1 MKFTYQNV
9 KRILAKIWLLLHRNA
24 DVIGVTGSYGK
35 TSVTTAIASV
45 LSKKFKFWQ
54 TYPNLDTRYN
64 IPITVLKLGDH
75 QKLVLEYGIDRPS
88 EMDYHLFIAKPK
100 IAVITGITP
109 VHADSNH
116 LGSLEN
122 IIKEKSKLAAAVP
135 KNGWVIVN
143 WEDQLSRGVANVVKG
158 KVMFYGKNRH
168 KCDLWASHIKVDF
181 KGTSFKLHFQ
191 GQSHNVKIALIG
203 KHHVLTALA
212 AAAVGLL
219 LGLKWREIYSGLSL
233 LKPLDG
239 RGNIDPG
246 PKETIILNDSRRAN
260 PASTIAGLQTL
271 SDLPAKRKI
280 AVLGEMGELGKY
292 EEEGHR
298 GVGQKAAET
307 KPDYLIC
314 VGPATKYIV
323 EEAKKGIKK
332 DRVIWAK
339 DVFEAAGV
347 LAGILQRGDLW
358 YLKGSLLKH
367 LERIPLILDGKD
379 VDPDEIASKRYEVY
393 KGG

>member
-1 MKFTYQNV
+1 MKFTYQNA
-9 KRILAKIWLLLHRNA
+9 KRILAKIWLLLHRNV

-45 LSKKFKFWQ
+45 LSRKFKVLQ
-54 TYPNLDTRYN
+54 TDLNLDTRFN
-64 IPITVLKLGDH
+64 IPITILKLGDQ
-75 QKLVLEYGIDRPS
+75 QKLVLEYGVDKPG
-88 EMDYHLFIAKPK
+88 EMDYHLFVAKPK

-122 IIKEKSKLAAAVP
+122 IIKEKSKLAVAVP

-143 WEDQLSRGVANVVKG
+143 WEDQLSRGVANVAKG

-168 KCDLWASHIKVDF
+168 KCDLWASHVKVDF
-181 KGTSFKLHFQ
+181 KGTTFKLNFQ
-191 GQSHNVKIALIG
+191 GQSHNVKIPLVG
-203 KHHVLTALA
+203 RHHVFTALA
-212 AAAVGLL
+212 AATVGLL
-219 LGLKWREIYSGLSL
+219 SGLKWREIYSGLSL

-298 GVGQKAAET
+298 GIGQKAAET

-379 VDPDEIASKRYEVY
+379 VDTDEIASKRYEVY
-393 KGG
+393 K